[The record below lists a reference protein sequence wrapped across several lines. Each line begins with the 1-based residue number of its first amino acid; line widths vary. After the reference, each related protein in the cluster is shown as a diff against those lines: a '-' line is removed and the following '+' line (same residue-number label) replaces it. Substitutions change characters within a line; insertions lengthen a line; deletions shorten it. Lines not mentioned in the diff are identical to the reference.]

1 MHELII
7 ATTNQGKLR
16 EIRELLKDLD
26 VKITSLSDYPDA
38 PKVEEDGKN
47 FAQNALKKA
56 ATIALYTGKLTLGE
70 DSGLEVKAL
79 GNKPGIYSSRFAGN
93 GATDKKN
100 NAKLLRELRGVPLK
114 KRQACLSG
122 RQARYRCFAALVD
135 GGAPRIEACGPVHC
149 GIPRGGIPTG
159 TPSIPHL
166 KMGSFRRRGKG
177 VIDVVSGSCA
187 GVIALK
193 GKGNNGFGYDP
204 LFFIPR
210 YHKTFGELEPAIKA
224 KISHRARALGKVK
237 KVLQQYIG

>member
-7 ATTNQGKLR
+7 ATTNAGKLR
-16 EIRELLKDLD
+16 EIRELLKGLD

-38 PKVEEDGKN
+38 PGVEEDGKN
-47 FAQNALKKA
+47 FVQNALKKA

-79 GNKPGIYSSRFAGN
+79 GNKPGIYSARFAGS

-100 NAKLLRELRGVPLK
+100 NAKLLRSLRGVSFK
-114 KRQACLSG
+114 K

-135 GGAPRIEACGPVHC
+135 G
-149 GIPRGGIPTG
+149 
-159 TPSIPHL
+159 
-166 KMGSFRRRGKG
+166 KG

-187 GVIALK
+187 GLIALK
-193 GKGNNGFGYDP
+193 GKGSNGFGYDP

-210 YHKTFGELEPAIKA
+210 YNKTFGELDPSVKA
-224 KISHRARALGKVK
+224 EISHRARAFRKVRR
-237 KVLQQYIG
+237 VLEKYLECRARGMGQGTRNKSLAPCSLLLDPVRIFPSISSRSLL